1 MKDKIIMVLDTETLG
16 LENPTI
22 YELGYTIHNQAKKQ
36 TLQER
41 DYLIKQVYDDE
52 TLFASAY
59 YANKRPLYEKKLADG
74 IAKNVYWGYA
84 LKVLV
89 SDIQKYGV
97 DEIYAYNSRFDA
109 RAIKY
114 TMTQLKAITKFDK
127 EILDIMNYIKSIT
140 DTESYVSFCE
150 NNGYMTK
157 AKKPKPQK
165 KAETLFRYITNNN
178 EFIED
183 HMALEDSQIEL
194 QILKVALGLI

>member
-59 YANKRPLYEKKLADG
+59 YAHKRPLYEKKLADG

-97 DEIYAYNSRFDA
+97 DEIYAYNSRFDT

-114 TMTQLKAITKFDK
+114 TMTQLKAITKFDNN
-127 EILDIMNYIKSIT
+127 ILDIMNYIKSIT
-140 DTESYVSFCE
+140 DTESYVKFCE
-150 NNGYMTK
+150 SNGYMTK